1 MHTPPPARAALW
13 RPASQRIA
21 ATARLWGR
29 VAGLTGALVASL
41 AGLSGCDSIPKQN
54 TAIGVGLLA
63 AAHLPTTQMQ
73 QVYYLGVFD
82 PRDQVPPMIY
92 RVRIQGQSSLLNRT
106 NYASGWV
113 HASVLD
119 SLSPDST
126 HAGTLK
132 ELAGKVKPD
141 DEKSGLAGRRLVMF
155 GPEGFRDAP
164 KDHRLVVVMGSDPS
178 AFFNSVDRALGV
190 VAEATQGVAAPAELA
205 RLLLTEQALMRDED
219 KKLAALLKAVAAS
232 TAASEGANK

>member
-1 MHTPPPARAALW
+1 MSRARSPGRAATLGLVLSLAW
-13 RPASQRIA
+13 LCGACDNVPIRNVSIA
-21 ATARLWGR
+21 A
-29 VAGLTGALVASL
+29 
-41 AGLSGCDSIPKQN
+41 
-54 TAIGVGLLA
+54 GLLG

-92 RVRIQGQSSLLNRT
+92 RVRIQGQASALNRT

-126 HAGTLK
+126 HAATLK
-132 ELAGKVKPD
+132 ELSGKGGPGKNG
-141 DEKSGLAGRRLVMF
+141 DEKSALTGRRLVMF

-178 AFFNSVDRALGV
+178 AFFSAIDRALGV
-190 VAEATQGVAAPAELA
+190 VAEATQGTTASAELT
-205 RLLLTEQALMRDED
+205 RLLLDEQAAMRDEA
-219 KKLAALLKAVAAS
+219 KKLAAVSKAAA
-232 TAASEGANK
+232 AAVPE

>member
-1 MHTPPPARAALW
+1 MLSKPLFPARALLLL
-13 RPASQRIA
+13 P
-21 ATARLWGR
+21 L
-29 VAGLTGALVASL
+29 LL
-41 AGLSGCDSIPKQN
+41 AGLAGCDSIPKQN

-132 ELAGKVKPD
+132 ELAGKGAALNAD
-141 DEKSGLAGRRLVMF
+141 DKKSGLAGRRLVMF

-178 AFFNSVDRALGV
+178 AFFSAVDRALGV
-190 VAEATQGVAAPAELA
+190 VAEATQGVAVPAELA

-219 KKLAALLKAVAAS
+219 KKLATLLKAVAAS
-232 TAASEGANK
+232 TAAAEGAAK